1 MGKLLVISLVIAA
14 IAALIGE
21 RIVNLRRLALSNKV
35 QRQIHLPNCVPL
47 KNTDFGSE
55 DITFLENGL
64 AFISSGLR
72 FYGFEMHQ
80 DVTGKIFV
88 LDINDPK
95 LQPVELRMPSDF
107 DQESFIPHGISA
119 YTDPSDGTVYLFVV
133 NHPQFGSQ
141 VEKFR
146 FVEKDFS
153 LVHLKTIKHDLL
165 YSVNDIVAV
174 GVDSFYAT
182 NDHYFTSPLM
192 RLVVET
198 LLAQPW
204 CNVVYYSPK
213 EVKIVS
219 QGYYLANGINIS
231 PDKGYI
237 YVADMFPRTVNVLE
251 RRQDNTLVPVKSLR
265 VDALV
270 DNIEVDPQT
279 GDVWLGCIPN
289 AWKSFEVDTDD
300 PAGSEIYRIQN
311 ILSDKPVVTL
321 VYADDGKVVQ
331 GSTVAARYGGK
342 LLIGAGF
349 HKGICCDLK

>member
-1 MGKLLVISLVIAA
+1 MGKLLVTSLVIAA

-21 RIVNLRRLALSNKV
+21 RIVNLRRLVLGNKV
-35 QRQIHLPNCVPL
+35 QRQLHLPNCVPL

-64 AFISSGLR
+64 AFISSGFR
-72 FYGFEMHQ
+72 PYGFDMHQ
-80 DVTGKIFV
+80 GVIGRILV

-107 DQESFIPHGISA
+107 DQESFNPHGISV
-119 YTDPSDGTVYLFVV
+119 YSDPSDGTVYLFVV
-133 NHPQFGSQ
+133 NHPQHGSQ

-182 NDHYFTSPLM
+182 NDHYFNNSVIQLF
-192 RLVVET
+192 VET

-219 QGYYLANGINIS
+219 QGYYVANGINVS
-231 PDKGYI
+231 PDKRYI
-237 YVADMFPRTVNVLE
+237 YVADMLMHSVNVLE
-251 RRQDNTLVPVKSLR
+251 RRQDNTLVSIKSLG
-265 VDALV
+265 VNALA
-270 DNIEVDPQT
+270 DNIEVDPLT
-279 GDVWLGCIPN
+279 DDVWLGCISN
-289 AWKSFEVDTDD
+289 GWKSFWVDTDD
-300 PAGSEIYRIQN
+300 PAGSEVYRIQN

-331 GSTVAARYGGK
+331 GGTVAARYGGK